1 MISVAQKTVSVI
13 RSDLFSKLQALPL
26 KFFDTNN
33 HGELMSRFT
42 NDVDNVSD
50 SLNTSILQL
59 FTSTITLTGIFTLML
74 YISPMLTLSLSL

>member
-1 MISVAQKTVSVI
+1 MIFLLLSIYIIGSIAAIWQNRMMIAVAQKTVSVI
-13 RSDLFSKLQALPL
+13 RADLFSKLQTLPL
-26 KFFDTNN
+26 KFFDSNN

-59 FTSTITLTGIFTLML
+59 FAST
-74 YISPMLTLSLSL
+74 